1 MTVGNEYAKAMY
13 ALGEEEGLTE
23 LLLSELSA
31 ISAALKENPSY
42 IKLLDTPSL
51 KKEEKLALI
60 DSAFAG
66 LSEYT
71 VNMLKLLCEARAV
84 VALDEILSEYRSL
97 YDKAHNIT
105 RVSVI
110 TAVPMT
116 DGQTAALKAKLSAS
130 LSSDVILDCTV
141 DKSTLGGVILRYG
154 GTQID
159 ASIKAR
165 LDALSASIKN
175 TIV

>member
-13 ALGEEEGLTE
+13 ALGESEELTE
-23 LLLSELSA
+23 VFLSELSV
-31 ISAALKENPSY
+31 ISGALKENPSY

-60 DSAFAG
+60 DSAFSG
-66 LSEYT
+66 LNEYT

-84 VALDEILSEYRSL
+84 GAVDEILSEYQSL
-97 YDKAHNIT
+97 YDMAHNIT

-110 TAVPMT
+110 TAVPMS
-116 DGQTAALKAKLSAS
+116 DGQRAALKAKLAAS
-130 LSSDVILDCTV
+130 LGSDIILSCTV

-165 LDALSASIKN
+165 LDALSASIKS